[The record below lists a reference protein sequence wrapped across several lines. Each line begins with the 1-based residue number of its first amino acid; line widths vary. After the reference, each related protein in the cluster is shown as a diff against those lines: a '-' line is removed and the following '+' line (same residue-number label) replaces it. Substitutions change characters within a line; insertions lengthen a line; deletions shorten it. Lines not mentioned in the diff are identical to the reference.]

1 MQQTPKTA
9 AEYQAEMMQLYRRAH
24 PETEVPPTLAAEPPA
39 PEIHAVP
46 EISMPP
52 VAPEVP
58 PEPVPEPVSE
68 PQPMPEMPE
77 PQTEPL
83 PEPMAEQQLPEEPQP
98 LPESEEPLITGTG
111 EVLDFPQLET
121 EEVPPPQTLPL
132 EPIPP
137 LTPKTSYGFLKVIT
151 RTASEAMPMPNVTV
165 TVSAIVDGESRLFYT
180 TTTNESGETERIP
193 LPAPVQKSEQQ
204 PNEIPLF
211 QSYDVSIHYP
221 GYFRMESRSVP
232 IFAGITS
239 LQKFAMIPLPQF
251 SDATTQTIIY
261 ENTEPKR

>member
-9 AEYQAEMMQLYRRAH
+9 AEYQAEMMQLYRRAQ
-24 PETEVPPTLAAEPPA
+24 PETEVPPTPAAELPA

-46 EISMPP
+46 ETSMPP

-58 PEPVPEPVSE
+58 PEPVPEPLPE
-68 PQPMPEMPE
+68 PQPVPEMPE
-77 PQTEPL
+77 PQSEPL

-121 EEVPPPQTLPL
+121 EAVPPPQTS
-132 EPIPP
+132 
-137 LTPKTSYGFLKVIT
+137 KTSYGFLKVIT

-165 TVSAIVDGESRLFYT
+165 TVSTFIAGEPHLFYT
-180 TTTNESGETERIP
+180 TGTNESGETERIP
-193 LPAPVQKSEQQ
+193 LPAPVQHTESQA
-204 PNEIPLF
+204 NVVPLF
-211 QSYDVSIHYP
+211 QNYDVSIDRA
-221 GYFRMESRSVP
+221 GYFRMESRDVP
-232 IFAGITS
+232 IFSGITS

-251 SDATTQTIIY
+251 SDAVTQTIVY
-261 ENTEPKR
+261 ENKEPK

>member
-24 PETEVPPTLAAEPPA
+24 PETEVPPTPAAEPPA
-39 PEIHAVP
+39 PEIRTVS
-46 EISMPP
+46 ETSMPP

-58 PEPVPEPVSE
+58 PEPVPEPIPE
-68 PQPMPEMPE
+68 PQPMPEIPE
-77 PQTEPL
+77 PQSEPL

-111 EVLDFPQLET
+111 EVLDFPQLKT

-193 LPAPVQKSEQQ
+193 LPAPVQKLEQQ

>member
-24 PETEVPPTLAAEPPA
+24 PETEVPIAPAAESPA
-39 PEIHAVP
+39 PEIRAVP
-46 EISMPP
+46 ETSMPP

-58 PEPVPEPVSE
+58 PTPVPEPV
-68 PQPMPEMPE
+68 
-77 PQTEPL
+77 
-83 PEPMAEQQLPEEPQP
+83 PEPMAEQPLPEEPQS

-151 RTASEAMPMPNVTV
+151 RTASEAMPLSNVTV

-193 LPAPVQKSEQQ
+193 LPAPVQKLEQQ

>member
-24 PETEVPPTLAAEPPA
+24 PETEVPPTPAAEPPA

-83 PEPMAEQQLPEEPQP
+83 PEPMQNSNCRKNQIGRAH
-98 LPESEEPLITGTG
+98 
-111 EVLDFPQLET
+111 V
-121 EEVPPPQTLPL
+121 
-132 EPIPP
+132 
-137 LTPKTSYGFLKVIT
+137 
-151 RTASEAMPMPNVTV
+151 
-165 TVSAIVDGESRLFYT
+165 
-180 TTTNESGETERIP
+180 
-193 LPAPVQKSEQQ
+193 
-204 PNEIPLF
+204 
-211 QSYDVSIHYP
+211 
-221 GYFRMESRSVP
+221 
-232 IFAGITS
+232 
-239 LQKFAMIPLPQF
+239 
-251 SDATTQTIIY
+251 
-261 ENTEPKR
+261 

>member
-24 PETEVPPTLAAEPPA
+24 PETEVPIAPAAEPPA
-39 PEIHAVP
+39 PEIRTVP
-46 EISMPP
+46 ETSMPP
-52 VAPEVP
+52 VAP
-58 PEPVPEPVSE
+58 
-68 PQPMPEMPE
+68 
-77 PQTEPL
+77 
-83 PEPMAEQQLPEEPQP
+83 
-98 LPESEEPLITGTG
+98 
-111 EVLDFPQLET
+111 
-121 EEVPPPQTLPL
+121 EVPPPQTLPL
-132 EPIPP
+132 EPIPS

-165 TVSAIVDGESRLFYT
+165 TVSAIVDGKSRLFYT

-193 LPAPVQKSEQQ
+193 LPAPVQKLEQQ

-239 LQKFAMIPLPQF
+239 LQKFLMIPLPQF
-251 SDATTQTIIY
+251 SDVTTQTIIY

>member
-1 MQQTPKTA
+1 M
-9 AEYQAEMMQLYRRAH
+9 
-24 PETEVPPTLAAEPPA
+24 
-39 PEIHAVP
+39 
-46 EISMPP
+46 
-52 VAPEVP
+52 
-58 PEPVPEPVSE
+58 
-68 PQPMPEMPE
+68 
-77 PQTEPL
+77 
-83 PEPMAEQQLPEEPQP
+83 
-98 LPESEEPLITGTG
+98 
-111 EVLDFPQLET
+111 DFPQLET

-132 EPIPP
+132 ESIPP
-137 LTPKTSYGFLKVIT
+137 LTSKTSYGFLKVIT

>member
-1 MQQTPKTA
+1 M
-9 AEYQAEMMQLYRRAH
+9 
-24 PETEVPPTLAAEPPA
+24 
-39 PEIHAVP
+39 
-46 EISMPP
+46 
-52 VAPEVP
+52 
-58 PEPVPEPVSE
+58 
-68 PQPMPEMPE
+68 
-77 PQTEPL
+77 
-83 PEPMAEQQLPEEPQP
+83 
-98 LPESEEPLITGTG
+98 
-111 EVLDFPQLET
+111 DFPQLET

-137 LTPKTSYGFLKVIT
+137 LTSKTSYGFLKVIT

-232 IFAGITS
+232 ILPESHPCKS
-239 LQKFAMIPLPQF
+239 LQ
-251 SDATTQTIIY
+251 
-261 ENTEPKR
+261 

>member
-24 PETEVPPTLAAEPPA
+24 PETEVPPTPAAEPPA
-39 PEIHAVP
+39 PEIRTVP
-46 EISMPP
+46 ETSMPL

-58 PEPVPEPVSE
+58 PEPIPEPQSV
-68 PQPMPEMPE
+68 PEMPE

-83 PEPMAEQQLPEEPQP
+83 PEQMAEQQ

-121 EEVPPPQTLPL
+121 EAVPPSQTLPL
-132 EPIPP
+132 ESIPP
-137 LTPKTSYGFLKVIT
+137 QTSKTSYGFLKVIT
-151 RTASEAMPMPNVTV
+151 RTASEAMPLSNVTV
-165 TVSAIVDGESRLFYT
+165 TVSVIVDGESRLFYT

-193 LPAPVQKSEQQ
+193 LPAPVQKLEQQ

>member
-24 PETEVPPTLAAEPPA
+24 PETEVPPTPAAEPPA
-39 PEIHAVP
+39 PEIRTVP
-46 EISMPP
+46 ETSMPP

-58 PEPVPEPVSE
+58 PEPVP
-68 PQPMPEMPE
+68 
-77 PQTEPL
+77 EPL

-121 EEVPPPQTLPL
+121 ETVPPPQTLPL
-132 EPIPP
+132 ESIPP
-137 LTPKTSYGFLKVIT
+137 QTSKTSYGFLKVIT

-165 TVSAIVDGESRLFYT
+165 TVSTFIAGEPHLFYT
-180 TTTNESGETERIP
+180 TVTNESGETERIP
-193 LPAPVQKSEQQ
+193 LPAPVQHTESQA
-204 PNEIPLF
+204 NVVPLF
-211 QSYDVSIHYP
+211 QNYDVSIDRA
-221 GYFRMESRSVP
+221 GYFRMESRDVP
-232 IFAGITS
+232 IFSGITS

-251 SDATTQTIIY
+251 SDAVTQTIVY
-261 ENTEPKR
+261 ENKEPK

>member
-24 PETEVPPTLAAEPPA
+24 PETEVPPAPAAEPPA
-39 PEIHAVP
+39 PEIRTVP
-46 EISMPP
+46 ETSMPP

-58 PEPVPEPVSE
+58 PEPVPEPIPE

-83 PEPMAEQQLPEEPQP
+83 PESMAEQQLPEEPQP

-121 EEVPPPQTLPL
+121 ETVPPPQTLPL
-132 EPIPP
+132 ESIPP
-137 LTPKTSYGFLKVIT
+137 QTSKTSYGFLKVIT
-151 RTASEAMPMPNVTV
+151 RTASEAMPLSNVTV
-165 TVSAIVDGESRLFYT
+165 TVSVIVDGESRLFYT

-193 LPAPVQKSEQQ
+193 LPAPVQKLEQQ

>member
-24 PETEVPPTLAAEPPA
+24 PETEVPPTPAAEPPA
-39 PEIHAVP
+39 PEIRTVP
-46 EISMPP
+46 ETSMPP

-58 PEPVPEPVSE
+58 PEPVPEPIPE

-121 EEVPPPQTLPL
+121 ETVPPPQTLPL
-132 EPIPP
+132 ESIPP
-137 LTPKTSYGFLKVIT
+137 QTSKTSYGFLKVIT

-165 TVSAIVDGESRLFYT
+165 TVSTFIAGEPHLFYT
-180 TTTNESGETERIP
+180 TVTNESGETERIP
-193 LPAPVQKSEQQ
+193 LPAPVQHTESQA
-204 PNEIPLF
+204 NVVPLF
-211 QSYDVSIHYP
+211 QNYDVSIDRA
-221 GYFRMESRSVP
+221 GYFRMESRDVP
-232 IFAGITS
+232 IFSGITS

-251 SDATTQTIIY
+251 SDAVTQTIVY
-261 ENTEPKR
+261 ENKEPK

>member
-1 MQQTPKTA
+1 M
-9 AEYQAEMMQLYRRAH
+9 
-24 PETEVPPTLAAEPPA
+24 
-39 PEIHAVP
+39 
-46 EISMPP
+46 
-52 VAPEVP
+52 
-58 PEPVPEPVSE
+58 
-68 PQPMPEMPE
+68 
-77 PQTEPL
+77 
-83 PEPMAEQQLPEEPQP
+83 
-98 LPESEEPLITGTG
+98 
-111 EVLDFPQLET
+111 DFPQLET

-137 LTPKTSYGFLKVIT
+137 LTSKTSYGFLKVIT

-232 IFAGITS
+232 IFVGITS

>member
-24 PETEVPPTLAAEPPA
+24 PETEVPPTPAAEPPA
-39 PEIHAVP
+39 PEIRTVP
-46 EISMPP
+46 ETSMPP

-77 PQTEPL
+77 PQSEPL
-83 PEPMAEQQLPEEPQP
+83 PESMAEQQLPEEPQP

-132 EPIPP
+132 ESIPP
-137 LTPKTSYGFLKVIT
+137 LTSKTSYGFLKVIT

-180 TTTNESGETERIP
+180 TTTNDAE
-193 LPAPVQKSEQQ
+193 K
-204 PNEIPLF
+204 PN
-211 QSYDVSIHYP
+211 
-221 GYFRMESRSVP
+221 GFRCLLRYRSRSSSQMKFPCSRVTMSASIIRV
-232 IFAGITS
+232 IFGWKAEAFRFLPESHRCKS
-239 LQKFAMIPLPQF
+239 LQ
-251 SDATTQTIIY
+251 
-261 ENTEPKR
+261 

>member
-24 PETEVPPTLAAEPPA
+24 PETEVPPTPAAEPPA

-58 PEPVPEPVSE
+58 PEPAPEPI
-68 PQPMPEMPE
+68 PE
-77 PQTEPL
+77 PQSVPELPEPQSEPL
-83 PEPMAEQQLPEEPQP
+83 PESMAEQQLPEEPQP

-132 EPIPP
+132 ESIPP
-137 LTPKTSYGFLKVIT
+137 LTSKTSYGFLKVIT

-193 LPAPVQKSEQQ
+193 FLLQCRSRSSSQMKFPCSRVTMSAFTIRAIFGWRAAV
-204 PNEIPLF
+204 
-211 QSYDVSIHYP
+211 
-221 GYFRMESRSVP
+221 FRFLSESRRCK
-232 IFAGITS
+232 S
-239 LQKFAMIPLPQF
+239 LQ
-251 SDATTQTIIY
+251 
-261 ENTEPKR
+261 

>member
-24 PETEVPPTLAAEPPA
+24 PETEVPTAPATEPPA
-39 PEIHAVP
+39 PEIRTVP
-46 EISMPP
+46 ETSMPP

-58 PEPVPEPVSE
+58 PEPVPEPIPE

-77 PQTEPL
+77 SQTEPL
-83 PEPMAEQQLPEEPQP
+83 PESMAEQQLPEEPQP

-137 LTPKTSYGFLKVIT
+137 LTSKTSYGFLKVIT

-232 IFAGITS
+232 IFVGITS

>member
-1 MQQTPKTA
+1 
-9 AEYQAEMMQLYRRAH
+9 
-24 PETEVPPTLAAEPPA
+24 
-39 PEIHAVP
+39 
-46 EISMPP
+46 
-52 VAPEVP
+52 
-58 PEPVPEPVSE
+58 
-68 PQPMPEMPE
+68 
-77 PQTEPL
+77 
-83 PEPMAEQQLPEEPQP
+83 MAEQQLPEESQP

-111 EVLDFPQLET
+111 EVLDFPQLKT

>member
-24 PETEVPPTLAAEPPA
+24 PETEVPPTPAAEPPA

-68 PQPMPEMPE
+68 PQPMPE

-137 LTPKTSYGFLKVIT
+137 LTSKTSYGFLKVIT

-165 TVSAIVDGESRLFYT
+165 TVSAIVDRGISAVLYNNHQRERRNRTDSAAC
-180 TTTNESGETERIP
+180 SSTEVG
-193 LPAPVQKSEQQ
+193 AAAK
-204 PNEIPLF
+204 
-211 QSYDVSIHYP
+211 
-221 GYFRMESRSVP
+221 
-232 IFAGITS
+232 
-239 LQKFAMIPLPQF
+239 
-251 SDATTQTIIY
+251 
-261 ENTEPKR
+261 